1 MCVGERERESVCVCI
16 RAIGQFKATSLHANG
31 KKKKKEEEEEKKIIV
46 NNAF

>member
-1 MCVGERERESVCVCI
+1 VCI

-31 KKKKKEEEEEKKIIV
+31 KKNGGEEEEKKIIV

>member
-31 KKKKKEEEEEKKIIV
+31 KKKKRKKKKRKSL
-46 NNAF
+46 